1 MIGHPL
7 GIFICSQTVHSRYYR
22 EVIRQNGLRVRNKSM
37 HKKMEQFIL
46 SCACACAYAIA
57 WVVDSHNACVSTN
70 TFLCG
75 KHM

>member
-22 EVIRQNGLRVRNKSM
+22 EAIRQNGLRVRNKSM
-37 HKKMEQFIL
+37 HKKIEQFIL

-57 WVVDSHNACVSTN
+57 
-70 TFLCG
+70 
-75 KHM
+75 

>member
-22 EVIRQNGLRVRNKSM
+22 ETIRQTGLLVRSKSM

-46 SCACACAYAIA
+46 SCACAYAIA
-57 WVVDSHNACVSTN
+57 
-70 TFLCG
+70 
-75 KHM
+75 